1 MSADNL
7 KKEVKDI
14 LYIAYRAYV
23 EIPRDMWNYL
33 TWFGKCT
40 IGIVLIPMMYIL
52 FTFIL
57 FLIFFFGFFLVL
69 IVQSLQLF
77 FKKEKFS

>member
-1 MSADNL
+1 MHKDNL

-14 LYIAYRAYV
+14 LYRAYV
-23 EIPRDMWNYL
+23 EIPRDAWDFF
-33 TWFGKCT
+33 TWFGRCT

-69 IVQSLQLF
+69 IVRGLQLF
-77 FKKEKFS
+77 VKKEKLS

>member
-1 MSADNL
+1 MSKDNL

-14 LYIAYRAYV
+14 LYRAYV

-40 IGIVLIPMMYIL
+40 IGIVAIPGAYLM

-77 FKKEKFS
+77 VKKEKLHD